1 MSQLLAPSFDDVRK
15 NWKVAYPGGY
25 DTILPAGAA
34 SRRPARGME
43 SIDLRSLGILPGV
56 AGGAPVHGI
65 QQVSDVLTQ
74 LADGTP
80 LNNVWDDFMA
90 LLNVTNS
97 SRQAIINFL
106 SFNVTNE
113 TETVAQ
119 PGDGVDFEDMTELGV
134 PVASRVQPTYFQL
147 GYSFKWYDLG
157 SRFSWQFLA
166 DATQAQVDS
175 VANAA
180 VESYWRKL
188 MVELMKTLFNNVN
201 TTATIRGNSYNV
213 YRFYNADGT
222 VPPAYKTNTFTGSH
236 THYVGSG
243 ATTVNSG
250 DLDEIIDDFASHGY
264 TTILGYT
271 LALLVN
277 RIEGDIIRGFRTA
290 ANGGTARYDFLQA
303 SNQPGQIINR
313 AQEVLGQGPPATSLR
328 GLAVIGSYGP
338 LIIVQDDWFP
348 SGYIVGVATGGEN
361 SLNNPLGI
369 RQHRQQALQGLR
381 LVRGR
386 QPDYPLIDSY
396 WATGFGFG
404 ARQRGGAYVMKMT
417 AGSYA
422 APAIYS

>member
-1 MSQLLAPSFDDVRK
+1 MSNLIVPGVSDVRK
-15 NWKVAYPGGY
+15 NWKMAYPGGY
-25 DTILPAGAA
+25 DTVLPAGAVN
-34 SRRPARGME
+34 RLGIRGME
-43 SIDLRSLGILPGV
+43 SVDLKSLGILPGV

-65 QQVSDVLTQ
+65 NQASDVLTQ

-80 LNNVWDDFMA
+80 LNGIWDDFMQ
-90 LLNVTNS
+90 LLNAANA

-106 SFNVTNE
+106 SYNVTVP

-119 PGDGVDFEDMTELGV
+119 PGDGVDFEEMTELGV
-134 PVASRVQPTYFQL
+134 PVSSRVTPQYFQL
-147 GYSFKWYDLG
+147 GYGFKWYDLG

-166 DATQAQVDS
+166 EATQAQVDA

-180 VESYWRKL
+180 VEAYTRKL

-222 VPPAYKTNTFTGSH
+222 VPPQYKTNTFLGSH
-236 THYVGSG
+236 THYVQSG
-243 ATTVNSG
+243 AAVVQSN

-264 TTILGYT
+264 TQILGYT
-271 LALLVN
+271 LAVLVN
-277 RIEGDIIRGFRTA
+277 RSEGDVIRGFRTA

-313 AQEVLGQGPPATSLR
+313 AQEVLGQGPPATVLN
-328 GLAVIGSYGP
+328 GLAVIGGYGP

-348 SGYIVGVATGGEN
+348 VGFLVGVATGGEN

-369 RQHRQQALQGLR
+369 REHAQQALRGLR

-396 WATGFGFG
+396 WAAGFGFG
-404 ARQRGGAYVMKMT
+404 TRQRGGVYVMKIGT
-417 AGSYA
+417 TGYA
-422 APAIYS
+422 PPALYT